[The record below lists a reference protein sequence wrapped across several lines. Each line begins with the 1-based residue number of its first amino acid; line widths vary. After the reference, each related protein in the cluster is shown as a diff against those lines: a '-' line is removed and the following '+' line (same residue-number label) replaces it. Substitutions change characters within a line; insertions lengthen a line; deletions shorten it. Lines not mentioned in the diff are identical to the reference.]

1 VLTELI
7 RWKCKCASEHLNE
20 DFCYITPINL
30 IRYDLNKEPRDKP
43 RGIKSESGKIIR
55 RKRREI
61 DPEEINILM
70 KNKFY
75 ELGEK

>member
-1 VLTELI
+1 LPLCSRSDLVLKTDDRHTHPAFIE
-7 RWKCKCASEHLNE
+7 
-20 DFCYITPINL
+20 
-30 IRYDLNKEPRDKP
+30 EPRGLP

>member
-1 VLTELI
+1 L
-7 RWKCKCASEHLNE
+7 
-20 DFCYITPINL
+20 
-30 IRYDLNKEPRDKP
+30 P